1 MKNSDHS
8 AKSWGRYAV
17 YQLIRT
23 FNCPGA
29 MLQTCQQMLGV
40 VGDPLLAATSGL
52 AAGVAGMG
60 SSCGLVSGGAL
71 GIALAYDQHMLQA
84 GTDSERAIVELV
96 RDYVEWCEVSYGST
110 RCDGLS
116 HVDFGVPSGLIA
128 YVLPGHRMLPCMKHI
143 YGSARFL
150 HGEICHH
157 RPLATPESS
166 RSDGNA
172 HCARPVLQQ
181 IRSSTAVGDPVL
193 ERASI
198 VFDGGIGLKGG
209 ACGALIAGILAVNLA
224 MGRSLRS
231 MSMPSA
237 YAAMLAALMQ
247 IWSTR
252 TKKTNR
258 ALAAGNR
265 LANDFEARYGSIE
278 CQEIMGTAFTDWTAF
293 QTHLCSSDRCRSIM
307 DFVAVEAVC
316 IISCEK

>member
-1 MKNSDHS
+1 MKNPDRS
-8 AKSWGRYAV
+8 ATSWGRYAV

-29 MLQTCQQMLGV
+29 MLQTCQKMLGV
-40 VGDPLLAATSGL
+40 VEDPLLAATSGL
-52 AAGVAGMG
+52 AAGVAGKG

-71 GIALAYDQHMLQA
+71 GIALAYDQHMFA
-84 GTDSERAIVELV
+84 ADTDAERTIVQLV
-96 RDYVEWCEVSYGST
+96 RDYVEWFEVSYGST
-110 RCDGLS
+110 RCDELS
-116 HVDFGVPSGLIA
+116 HVNFGVPIGLIS
-128 YVLPGHRMLPCMKHI
+128 YVLPGNRMLPCMKHI
-143 YGSARFL
+143 SGSARFL
-150 HGEICHH
+150 HREICHR
-157 RPLATPESS
+157 RPFATPESS
-166 RSDGNA
+166 RSDGNT

-237 YAAMLAALMQ
+237 YAALLAALMQ

-252 TKKTNR
+252 TKQPDR

-278 CQEIMGTAFTDWTAF
+278 CQEITGAAFTDWTAF
-293 QTHLCSSDRCRSIM
+293 QTHLCSSDRCRSAM
-307 DFVAVEAVC
+307 DFVAAEAVR